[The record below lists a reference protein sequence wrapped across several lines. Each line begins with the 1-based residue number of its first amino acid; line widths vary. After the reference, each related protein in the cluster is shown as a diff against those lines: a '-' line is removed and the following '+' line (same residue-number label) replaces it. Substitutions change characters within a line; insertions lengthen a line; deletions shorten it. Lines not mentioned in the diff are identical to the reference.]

1 MKRIFKISI
10 IVLAYLVLCGKSCV
24 SDQDIKL
31 QQQEEATAMMDNIRD
46 QFEMKN
52 LDKDSQFAMEMAA
65 VQKLNNF
72 ADYLMIYSNSSLDSA
87 FRIRAACLITD
98 LFVSRQSG
106 ISFEFRDIKK
116 EGRWTLA
123 TLLDDSWGDE
133 VDSVHVRFDSIRFMT
148 HLNQSDALSYDA
160 LMNCSQSVVVYSS
173 TNTYIAP
180 AEQIEVNILVSR
192 REKTFGSDT
201 LTIWVV
207 QLGDMDL
214 IKEPLP

>member
-10 IVLAYLVLCGKSCV
+10 IVLVYLVLCGKSCV

-31 QQQEEATAMMDNIRD
+31 QQQKEATAMMDNIRD
-46 QFEMKN
+46 EFGMEN
-52 LDKDSQFAMEMAA
+52 LNEDSQFAMEIAA
-65 VQKLNNF
+65 VQKLNDF

-87 FRIRAACLITD
+87 FRIRAAGLITD
-98 LFVSRQSG
+98 LFVSRQSA
-106 ISFEFRDIKK
+106 ISFGFRDIEK

-133 VDSVHVRFDSIRFMT
+133 VDSVYVRYDSIRFMN
-148 HLNQSDALSYDA
+148 HLNQSDALSYKA
-160 LMNCSQSVVVYSS
+160 LMNCSQSVVAYSS
-173 TNTYIAP
+173 TNTYIISD
-180 AEQIEVNILVSR
+180 EQIEVNILVSR
-192 REKTFGSDT
+192 REKSFGSDT